1 MMQETQQQAQ
11 PVLVGTSLHRQDGPD
26 KVTGRARYAGDQV
39 LAGMLSARL
48 VLSPY
53 AHARILNIDTSAA
66 LSMPGVV
73 AVFTAETLGIVQ
85 ENPLSRSQ
93 SPLAQYEVVWC
104 GHPVAI
110 VIGETEALA
119 EDGAAA
125 VEVDYDPLPVVVDPE
140 AAIRSDAPLARSHSE
155 IASPAGDEHA
165 AVPQEATEAEEEE
178 LSQNAS
184 QTPPLR
190 IGDIEVGLR
199 EAEMVVEC
207 SYRTHPVH
215 QSYMEPQ
222 SVTVAPGPSGL
233 VIWPSTQ
240 GLFQVRSAVA
250 RALKMPER
258 QIHVESVPVGG
269 GFGGK
274 ETLLEP
280 LVAAVA
286 LRLRKPIRLVYT
298 RQEDLLAG
306 NPAPQT
312 VITVKLGAKRDGT
325 LTAIQARMILDT
337 GAYPNPLAGFSGFHF
352 AGVYHCPNLD
362 IRCDVVQTN
371 KPGTGAYRAP
381 AGPQAYFAL
390 ESTVQELCQQ
400 LGMDPLQFRRVNA
413 LKEGDPNMMRGRW
426 PRIGLLECLEQI
438 QLHPLWMQR
447 EQAKQE
453 VPEELK
459 GWKMGIGVAVGGWPG
474 GTEPAAALCRLE
486 QDGTFTV
493 VVGSVDLSGSDA
505 SLALIAAEELSLPA
519 EAVYIT
525 HDNTNSMPY
534 SGLSAGSKT
543 TYTVGAAVLLAARD
557 ARRQIFAI
565 AAEMLEAAAEDME
578 LRDGQVM
585 VKGVPEKHVTLQ
597 QIAANSMNFGAP
609 YEPVFGRGRSAN
621 RVASPMFAAHLA
633 KVAVDPETGVVR
645 VLAYIAAQDVGRA
658 INPAE
663 VEGQIHGG
671 VVQGIGW
678 ALFEGM
684 AYDEN
689 GQLLTATLMD
699 YALPQSQDVPPITPL
714 LVEVPSALGPF
725 GAKGVGEPP
734 VVPVSAAIAN
744 AIRDAVGVRMTQIPM
759 TPERVFA
766 SLSGRAMRGERVMDP
781 SRMK

>member
-1 MMQETQQQAQ
+1 MTQTAHQQEQ
-11 PVLVGTSLHRQDGPD
+11 PVLVGTSLPRQDGPD
-26 KVTGRARYAGDQV
+26 KVTGRARYAGDQA
-39 LAGMLSARL
+39 LPGLLYARL
-48 VLSPY
+48 VTSPY
-53 AHARILNIDTSAA
+53 AHAYILNIDTSAA
-66 LSMPGVV
+66 LAVPGVV
-73 AVFTAETLGIVQ
+73 AAFSAETLGMAQ
-85 ENPLSRSQ
+85 ADPLSRSQ
-93 SPLAQYEVVWC
+93 SPLAQQEVWWC

-110 VIGETEALA
+110 VVGETEASA
-119 EDGAAA
+119 VDGAAA
-125 VEVDYDPLPVVVDPE
+125 VEVDYDPLPVVIDPGV
-140 AAIRSDAPLARSHSE
+140 AIRPDSPLARSRGE
-155 IASPAGDEHA
+155 TPVIDGGGEHA
-165 AVPQEATEAEEEE
+165 TVPQDGAEVEEEE
-178 LSQNAS
+178 RSRNVSQA
-184 QTPPLR
+184 PPMR
-190 IGDIEVGLR
+190 IGDIEAGLR
-199 EAEMVVEC
+199 EAEVVVEC

-222 SVTVAPGPSGL
+222 SVTVAPSPSGHHL

-240 GLFQVRSAVA
+240 GLFNVRSAVA
-250 RALKMPER
+250 SALKMPER
-258 QIHVESVPVGG
+258 QIRVEPVPIGG

-280 LVAAVA
+280 LAAAVA
-286 LRLRKPIRLVYT
+286 SRLRKPIRLVYT

-325 LTAIQARMILDT
+325 LTAIQVRMILDA

-352 AGVYHCPNLD
+352 AGIYRCPNLD

-390 ESTVQELCQQ
+390 ESTVQDLCEQ
-400 LGMDPLQFRRVNA
+400 LEMDPLQFRQINA
-413 LKEGDPNMMRGRW
+413 FKEGDPHIWLGHW

-438 QLHPLWMQR
+438 QQHPLWTQR
-447 EQAKQE
+447 EQARQQA
-453 VPEELK
+453 PAELQ
-459 GWKMGIGVAVGGWPG
+459 GWKIGIGVAVGGWPG

-493 VVGSVDLSGSDA
+493 VVGSVDLSGSDS

-519 EAVYIT
+519 EAVNVT
-525 HDNTNSMPY
+525 HDSTDSMPY

-543 TYTVGAAVLLAARD
+543 IYTVGSAVLAAARD
-557 ARRQIFAI
+557 ARSQVFSIV
-565 AAEMLEAAAEDME
+565 AEMLEASPEDME
-578 LRDGQVM
+578 LRDGKVI
-585 VKGVPEKHVTLQ
+585 VRGVPEKYVTLQ
-597 QIAANSMNFGAP
+597 QIAAKSMNFGAP
-609 YEPVFGRGRSAN
+609 YEPVYGRGRSAN
-621 RVASPMFAAHLA
+621 RVSSPMFAAHLA
-633 KVAVDPETGVVR
+633 KVAVDPETGEVR
-645 VLAYIAAQDVGRA
+645 VLDYLAAQDVGRA
-658 INPAE
+658 INPGE

-684 AYDEN
+684 TYDEA
-689 GQLLTATLMD
+689 GQLLTSTLMD
-699 YALPQSQDVPPITPL
+699 YALPHSQDVPAITPL

-734 VVPVSAAIAN
+734 VVPVAAAIAN

-759 TPERVFA
+759 TPELVFA
-766 SLSGRAMRGERVMDP
+766 SLNEEQRHGVSLA
-781 SRMK
+781 SS